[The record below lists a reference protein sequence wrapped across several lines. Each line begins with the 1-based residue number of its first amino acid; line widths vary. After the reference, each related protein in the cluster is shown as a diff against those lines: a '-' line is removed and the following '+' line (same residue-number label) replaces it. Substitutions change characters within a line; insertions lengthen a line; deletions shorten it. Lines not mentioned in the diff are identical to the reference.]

1 MPARPPPKSAKG
13 LRKLANIP
21 LMFGF
26 TDLIEGRG
34 FIARVRTDGRALVEE
49 DDGTWWVNGV
59 NPGGVCA
66 PGATPKEAL
75 QAFRIAVHEVLLDCA
90 VRCATFG
97 AFSNEVGLIFN
108 STTED
113 IVREWQEA
121 ALALR
126 EGAGA
131 GPLGDLDLERV
142 RSDSR
147 EYAVTVQEVA
157 VERARPLHDGQPAF
171 AQAA

>member
-1 MPARPPPKSAKG
+1 M
-13 LRKLANIP
+13 ANVP
-21 LMFGF
+21 LVFGF
-26 TDLIEGRG
+26 TDLIEGCG
-34 FIARVRTDGRALVEE
+34 FIARVRTNGRALIEE
-49 DDGTWWVNGV
+49 DEEATWWINGV

-75 QAFRIAVHEVLLDCA
+75 QAFRLAVKDVLLDCA
-90 VRCATFG
+90 VRCKNFS
-97 AFSNEVGLIFN
+97 AFRNEMGLIFE

-113 IVREWQEA
+113 LVSEWQEA

-126 EGAGA
+126 EGASA
-131 GPLGDLDLERV
+131 GPLDDLSLERV

-147 EYAVTVQEVA
+147 EYTVTVEEVE
-157 VERARPLHDGQPAF
+157 VERARPLHDGQPDF

>member
-1 MPARPPPKSAKG
+1 
-13 LRKLANIP
+13 
-21 LMFGF
+21 MFGF

-34 FIARVRTDGRALVEE
+34 FIARVRTDGRAMVEE
-49 DDGTWWVNGV
+49 DEDKTWWVYGV

-75 QAFRIAVHEVLLDCA
+75 QAFRIALQEVLLDCA
-90 VRCATFG
+90 VRCDTFA
-97 AFSNEVGLIFN
+97 AFRNEVGLIFD
-108 STTED
+108 STTKD
-113 IVREWQEA
+113 IVDEWQDA

-126 EGAGA
+126 KGADA
-131 GPLGDLDLERV
+131 GPLDDLERL

-147 EYAVTVQEVA
+147 EYTIDVTEVK
-157 VERARPLHDGQPAF
+157 VERARPLNDGQPQF